1 MLAAALGVAAAIA
14 SGCSEPDAPAPKERE
29 MIAVYQ
35 ASADPGD
42 PHICSDSAARL
53 SVLFSIY
60 DALLEVDGTG
70 AYRPGLAERWTVSE
84 DARTWTFTL
93 REGVRFHNGEPLRAE
108 DVVASLRRVLDPA
121 IGGSFGTQGV
131 YLSYLAGAV
140 ISRLDD
146 RTVRIAAGEPLADLP
161 DLVSAMPIA
170 PANALSRLPGEYIGT
185 GPYRVAERSADRIVL
200 EAFDRHW
207 NGPPPYAGI
216 TWVGEPEAKKRVDAL
231 LGGRADIVAGV
242 EEAGRE
248 RILGSP
254 DVALHRQESGLCVIF
269 MLNAFEG
276 ACTDRRVRQALNHA
290 LDVDAIIAGIMPGAA
305 ARLNGYLTPHHFGHD
320 PETPP
325 YSHDPAKARE
335 LLAEAGYSNGLK
347 LVFDIPSTMPDEAP
361 RLAALMR
368 EQLAAA
374 GIALE
379 IVEHADRAA
388 YSEMVRDKKIH
399 DACCFDSSPRSTFR
413 VLREKLQS
421 KLRGPWWQG
430 YANPEVDTLIA
441 RAQAT
446 LADGERQAIYRK
458 IYRIVR
464 DDAPWIFLY
473 RPTSFWGTGPRMAA
487 WSPRP
492 DGLLLFE

>member
-14 SGCSEPDAPAPKERE
+14 SGCSGPDAAGPKERE

-93 REGVRFHNGEPLRAE
+93 REGVKFHNGEPLRAE

-216 TWVGEPEAKKRVDAL
+216 TWVGEPDATKRVDAL
-231 LGGRADIVAGV
+231 LEGRADIAAGLDA
-242 EEAGRE
+242 AGRE
-248 RILGSP
+248 RVRSSAGAGLRLENGS
-254 DVALHRQESGLCVIF
+254 LCVIF
-269 MLNAFEG
+269 MLNALAG
-276 ACTDRRVRQALNHA
+276 PCADPRVRQALNYA
-290 LDVDAIIAGIMPGAA
+290 LDVDAIIADVAPGAA
-305 ARLNGYLTPHHFGHD
+305 TRLSGYLTPKHFGYD

-325 YSHDPAKARE
+325 YPHDPARARK
-335 LLAEAGYSNGLK
+335 LLNEAGYGKGPK
-347 LVFDIPSTMPDEAP
+347 LTFDIPASMPDEAS
-361 RLAALMR
+361 RLAALIKG
-368 EQLAAA
+368 QLAGV
-374 GIALE
+374 GIDVE
-379 IVEHADRAA
+379 IVVHEDRAA

-413 VLREKLQS
+413 VLREKLHS
-421 KLRGPWWQG
+421 GLRGPWWEG
-430 YANPEVDTLIA
+430 YANPEVDRLIGQ
-441 RAQAT
+441 AQAT
-446 LADGERQAIYRK
+446 VDDAERQALYR
-458 IYRIVR
+458 RIFRLVR

-473 RPTSFWGTGPRMAA
+473 SPASFWGTGPRLRDWA
-487 WSPRP
+487 PRA